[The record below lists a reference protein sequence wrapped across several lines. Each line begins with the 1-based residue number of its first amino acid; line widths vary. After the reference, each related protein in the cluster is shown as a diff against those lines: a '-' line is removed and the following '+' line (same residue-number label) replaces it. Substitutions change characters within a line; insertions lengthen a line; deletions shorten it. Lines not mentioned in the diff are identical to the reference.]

1 MIITLCGS
9 ARFEPWFH
17 MWNRALGLAGHCV
30 FGLTSYPSQNEGGK
44 DWYTPEQK
52 VALDKVHLNKIKASD
67 AILVLNC
74 FAYLGESTLNEIEFA
89 KKKKKKIYMLESWGF
104 GYGIAGNHT
113 SAWQRAARF
122 YGVPKGY
129 GSPINAVCTNE
140 NGFRDTWSTLLLG
153 EGGSYRSSIVD
164 MLKQAESAALNV
176 PSISPEGTVHIQPL
190 TRLR

>member
-30 FGLTSYPSQNEGGK
+30 FGLTSYPSQNEGDK

-74 FAYLGESTLNEIEFA
+74 FAYIGESTLSELEFA
-89 KKKKKKIYMLESWGF
+89 KKIGKKVYMLESWGF
-104 GYGIAGNHT
+104 GCGIGRDHNDE
-113 SAWQRAARF
+113 WRKAAEF
-122 YGVPKGY
+122 YGVPRGY
-129 GSPINAVCTNE
+129 GSPIDATANYLTEFSGVWAT
-140 NGFRDTWSTLLLG
+140 FLLG
-153 EGGSYRSSIVD
+153 DGGAYRNSIVD
-164 MLKQAESAALNV
+164 MLKRTELAALNV
-176 PSISPEGTVHIQPL
+176 PSISPEGTVHIQPP